1 MHVIV
6 KFDRVVLGSRYHV
19 NVVARATGLPVGDHV
34 RLVGVTLIYIGIG
47 RTHYRASRIP
57 PKGPGEYRVVARG
70 AAVVCSASGVTV
82 STTRYV
88 YTAGHLVITRS
99 ARSRG

>member
-1 MHVIV
+1 MIV

-70 AAVVCSASGVTV
+70 AAAPDHHAFGPL
-82 STTRYV
+82 
-88 YTAGHLVITRS
+88 AGL
-99 ARSRG
+99 RGGHPGRAGPRVWDVG